1 MAKSSINFAK
11 GSSHSFQHNDR
22 SEEIE
27 PHYLLPV
34 EHRLEN
40 ECNRSAVEAQK
51 MFDDLFE
58 NAKENYSKTYGQKF
72 QGKKE
77 NANWEALINLNKEHT
92 IKDVERLVREIEKE
106 TGFKAVQISIHRD
119 EGHINEKTGH
129 PIYNLHAHV
138 NFFTLDPE
146 TGRQQFRL
154 SVSKSD
160 RERIRKEH
168 GLKPDEKIPRE
179 LVAVIDK
186 NKLSKLQ
193 DITARELGM
202 ERGERGSTKVR
213 LGHNQYRA
221 TEQEKEKLLEKI
233 EELQKENT
241 ELRYS
246 FRDMQK
252 QITALDAPS
261 EDKKELHRLNTE
273 INKMKIEGATKDLKI
288 SELEVKIKEGQ
299 SLSEK
304 YATLPF
310 KERMAMRLEMREAL
324 GENDELKSAQ
334 EEIKALKEAKT
345 EIPHEPIN
353 ARLIGELKTENEILK
368 ITNSVLEN
376 ELKATKSAPVPK
388 GENEASRQI
397 EKYLEAIPKSVEIHS
412 TIADLDVVR
421 FETRAEAKEKNY
433 QHGEKYAKHI
443 LDKHT
448 NIVGKV
454 DKEALVAELGKEFKE
469 TAGILSKGQEIVKDF
484 KSVIDR
490 TKSGFSNTLK
500 TAEKAFKDVF
510 QKITGKSTEQINEQ
524 RKEQERAI
532 QQEKIKQAEAQK
544 AKEPE
549 QPKRS
554 QGMGRG
560 LG

>member
-1 MAKSSINFAK
+1 MAKASINFAK
-11 GSSHSFQHNDR
+11 GSPHSFAHNDR

-58 NAKENYSKTYGQKF
+58 NAKEKYQETYGQKF

-119 EGHINEKTGH
+119 EGRLNEKTGH

-202 ERGERGSTKVR
+202 ERGLKGSEKVR
-213 LGHNQYRA
+213 LGHKQYRA

-233 EELQKENT
+233 EELQKENA
-241 ELRYS
+241 ELKYN

-288 SELEVKIKEGQ
+288 SELIEQIITKDQAIDQ
-299 SLSEK
+299 
-304 YATLPF
+304 
-310 KERMAMRLEMREAL
+310 
-324 GENDELKSAQ
+324 
-334 EEIKALKEAKT
+334 LKEAKV

-353 ARLIGELKTENEILK
+353 ARLIGELKSEVEMLQISNR
-368 ITNSVLEN
+368 VLEN
-376 ELKATKSAPVPK
+376 ELKETKSAPVPK
-388 GENEASRQI
+388 GENEASRQV
-397 EKYLEAIPKSVEIHS
+397 EKYIEEMPKPTGVKPKIEDYEI
-412 TIADLDVVR
+412 R
-421 FETRAEAKEKNY
+421 QFESGAEEKANKFARGTAY
-433 QHGEKYAKHI
+433 VAEVME
-443 LDKHT
+443 KHT
-448 NIVGKV
+448 TWKGFN
-454 DKEALVAELGKEFKE
+454 KEAFQQEMGRELKE
-469 TAGILSKGQEIVKDF
+469 TSSILTKGMIAFGEMRNAYE
-484 KSVIDR
+484 R
-490 TKSGFSNTLK
+490 TTSTLK
-500 TAEKAFKDVF
+500 NFANGAEKAFKDVF
-510 QKITGKSTEQINEQ
+510 TKITGKSLPQVQNERTEQEKAIKQEQ
-524 RKEQERAI
+524 
-532 QQEKIKQAEAQK
+532 IKQAEAQRD
-544 AKEPE
+544 KEPE
-549 QPKRS
+549 QVRS
-554 QGMGRG
+554 RGNDLSGRG
-560 LG
+560 